1 MRVFVQEIDGPRQ
14 GGHGAYYRAHLKDLE
29 TNKQLWRNVSMYQVE
44 QGGMAQGVT
53 GILITEDGQM
63 GGKLK
68 TFDVD
73 PNADHVPP
81 SASEAPQEEVVPR
94 TPTSYNELV
103 EELSE
108 TAHRFDG
115 VAYGAGGHFSS
126 RVLAAWLISHD
137 GALPNDEEMAE
148 ISQRILSL
156 SEMVYEGRPQ

>member
-14 GGHGAYYRAHLKDLE
+14 GEHGAYYRVHLKDLGTTKE
-29 TNKQLWRNVSMYQVE
+29 LWRNVSEFQVQ
-44 QGGMAQGVT
+44 QGGMVEGAT
-53 GILITEDGQM
+53 GILVTENGQL

-73 PNADHVPP
+73 PNAE
-81 SASEAPQEEVVPR
+81 SEAPQEEVVPR

-108 TAHRFDG
+108 ARAHRFDG

-126 RVLAAWLISHD
+126 RVLAAWIISHD

-148 ISQRILSL
+148 MAQRILSL